1 MGLIGA
7 QGSVA
12 AQAPIERQRGA
23 EGRTSAT
30 VKWRRPCR
38 SNRISGIAE
47 LIWSQGSTKHIGG
60 QASSAVNA
68 WIGSGGRG
76 SRYSVCFLFCSPCV
90 ARGFRTNIDTLRS
103 AAVNTT
109 CTGMFSTQSLLRH
122 VRSEKNDDG
131 WATDKETRGPRHP
144 LSSAN

>member
-12 AQAPIERQRGA
+12 AQAQIERQRGA

-60 QASSAVNA
+60 QASPAVSAG
-68 WIGSGGRG
+68 IGWGGRG
-76 SRYSVCFLFCSPCV
+76 SPYSVCFLFCSLCV

-103 AAVNTT
+103 SAVNTT
-109 CTGMFSTQSLLRH
+109 CAGMFSTQSLLRR
-122 VRSEKNDDG
+122 VRIGGEAKTTT
-131 WATDKETRGPRHP
+131 AEPQTRRREGPGAP
-144 LSSAN
+144 